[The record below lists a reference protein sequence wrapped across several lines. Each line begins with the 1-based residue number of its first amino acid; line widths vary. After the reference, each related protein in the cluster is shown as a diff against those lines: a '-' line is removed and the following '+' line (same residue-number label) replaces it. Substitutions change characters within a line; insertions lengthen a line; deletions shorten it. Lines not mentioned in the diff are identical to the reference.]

1 MDAESIELQLES
13 EVRSARGHDRFTGNS
28 ALDLVMFIKTGA
40 QEMVATG
47 RTSED
52 DLEEAK
58 ANLHRFLDEMESG
71 RVELGYTE
79 YREDVVEWARSKLC
93 PMWPFCTTA

>member
-1 MDAESIELQLES
+1 MDAESIELQLQS
-13 EVRSARGHDRFTGNS
+13 EVRAKKGHDLFTGNS
-28 ALDLVMFIKTGA
+28 ALDLVAFIREGA
-40 QEMVATG
+40 RAMAAEG

-52 DLEEAK
+52 DLNEAK
-58 ANLHRFLDEMESG
+58 ANLHRFFEEMETG
-71 RVELGYTE
+71 RVELEYDE